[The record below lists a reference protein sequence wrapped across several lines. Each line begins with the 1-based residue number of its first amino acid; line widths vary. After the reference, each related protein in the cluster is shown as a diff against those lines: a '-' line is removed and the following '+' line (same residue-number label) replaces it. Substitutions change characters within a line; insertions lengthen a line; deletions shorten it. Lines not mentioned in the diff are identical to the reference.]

1 MPNFFITDEQA
12 IETPDGSMEVPGEPT
27 TQSVVAQEPTEGLTV
42 EPVNPVPVPPAQP
55 FNPYEIIERDAYSA
69 SQFVLGK
76 DPGRTAEV
84 LDISRQLGISPTEV
98 DSDFEGSKY
107 RLEKLRTANTLKQSP
122 GLSDYITNNP
132 DKAPVLKNDLK
143 PLTKTD
149 ILLNEL
155 AEKMAARNPAEPP
168 KSLTYADEETEWKR
182 EDEDY
187 EPEVKTLDGW
197 RAGYLSGELQNEQG
211 RMYEDLR
218 LGKITKDAAFEKRS
232 KEIDDTLA
240 ALDEKFK
247 DSWLSYP
254 TMKTIG
260 QMLTVS
266 GDTAAKGAALG
277 MGAGAL
283 GLGAL
288 ALAGAPVA
296 VPASLGALG
305 LMTMSGAVMETSKEV
320 EGGLAYKDMREAG
333 IDDDVARRLSG
344 TVGFVNGSLEAIG
357 DAVLTKFGG
366 KLLGITGFKQMFGQ
380 KVKEKTIEALKKPT
394 FRAAAVDVA
403 KAFTTGLA
411 TEVGVEELQEI
422 SNIVAEEAAKKL
434 TKDVQF
440 DSITPDEVMDRLADI
455 GIETIKGVWA
465 LGLAGGAVGMTRHI
479 SKIKT
484 AQRNQEFFENLNQIA
499 PEITARET
507 APGVVSEAVQN
518 QAESAGKPT
527 IYVDGEMFAQTMQEK
542 NVRLEDL
549 KKINPELGNAIQKAV
564 ASGGDVEISTGDY
577 AAHIAGTPF
586 GEALTQHLRFNPDEL
601 SAYEAKKAR
610 KLVSEWVGQN
620 DWDLSTEEG
629 REAATKEINQAVN
642 QVQKSKYAQAFDDL
656 TKSMTQS
663 LMASGISGYREERIA
678 RQYARL
684 QAASIVRLAKD
695 ANIAPERIAEF
706 APRIESSNV
715 TRDAFFQEP
724 LDAAEKLRA
733 DAQQWRETV
742 DKLTAKPRQQL
753 IMLRQTP
760 LIMKLLGAGF
770 QELRSST
777 HVFDGVYPG
786 NKSRDEHHEHL
797 MMTKDVIK
805 QIPEA
810 ITDPVIVARDERH
823 NSFVFFL
830 DIKDAN
836 GESVMVPVS
845 FEHPTE
851 KKPVVFN
858 IVKSAFGRGRLQLEL
873 QGRNNALLYINI
885 KN

>member
-1 MPNFFITDEQA
+1 MPNSFITDEQA

-27 TQSVVAQEPTEGLTV
+27 TQSVVAQEPTEGPTV
-42 EPVNPVPVPPAQP
+42 EPVNPVSVPPAKP

-240 ALDEKFK
+240 AVDEKFK

-411 TEVGVEELQEI
+411 TEVGLSLI
-422 SNIVAEEAAKKL
+422 
-434 TKDVQF
+434 
-440 DSITPDEVMDRLADI
+440 
-455 GIETIKGVWA
+455 
-465 LGLAGGAVGMTRHI
+465 HI
-479 SKIKT
+479 
-484 AQRNQEFFENLNQIA
+484 
-499 PEITARET
+499 
-507 APGVVSEAVQN
+507 
-518 QAESAGKPT
+518 
-527 IYVDGEMFAQTMQEK
+527 
-542 NVRLEDL
+542 
-549 KKINPELGNAIQKAV
+549 
-564 ASGGDVEISTGDY
+564 
-577 AAHIAGTPF
+577 
-586 GEALTQHLRFNPDEL
+586 
-601 SAYEAKKAR
+601 
-610 KLVSEWVGQN
+610 
-620 DWDLSTEEG
+620 
-629 REAATKEINQAVN
+629 
-642 QVQKSKYAQAFDDL
+642 
-656 TKSMTQS
+656 
-663 LMASGISGYREERIA
+663 
-678 RQYARL
+678 
-684 QAASIVRLAKD
+684 
-695 ANIAPERIAEF
+695 
-706 APRIESSNV
+706 
-715 TRDAFFQEP
+715 
-724 LDAAEKLRA
+724 
-733 DAQQWRETV
+733 
-742 DKLTAKPRQQL
+742 
-753 IMLRQTP
+753 
-760 LIMKLLGAGF
+760 
-770 QELRSST
+770 
-777 HVFDGVYPG
+777 
-786 NKSRDEHHEHL
+786 
-797 MMTKDVIK
+797 
-805 QIPEA
+805 
-810 ITDPVIVARDERH
+810 
-823 NSFVFFL
+823 
-830 DIKDAN
+830 
-836 GESVMVPVS
+836 
-845 FEHPTE
+845 
-851 KKPVVFN
+851 
-858 IVKSAFGRGRLQLEL
+858 
-873 QGRNNALLYINI
+873 
-885 KN
+885 